1 MLSIPSAYSDLKSS
15 KYILFIALLGICSAC
30 SLTRDLE
37 EGQYAVYENDI
48 KGIDRSNKEDLYGL
62 IEQEPNTR
70 FLGGSLGVS
79 IYRFGSRFYDST
91 TVANKKE
98 RAQEKL
104 AVIQSAKD
112 TLPEN
117 KKLLKK
123 EEKIESKIE
132 ALDKKLEFGNAV
144 MRTGN
149 ALVVL
154 DSAETATTVSNL
166 KGYLVN
172 QGFFDAKVDFAV
184 ETKKKKAFVSYL
196 LTEGKPYILD
206 SVYTRSDNAEII
218 RLLGATAGASFL
230 REGQNYVQDDIVQE
244 RNRIEELLK
253 NHGFFMFSK
262 SYVNYLAYQDT
273 TKKTITLEQVIQKPT
288 FTDEHEVYTIDS
300 IAFRINPPSNE
311 FADHRVQEQYRD
323 VDFSFFR
330 DRYSAKVLASRI
342 FLLTGKPYSRTAAIE
357 TQRQLSNLDL
367 FRFVNITF
375 DTLGTSLT
383 ANIFT
388 QPNQKYQLTNQLG
401 MTVTEQLPGPF
412 FSTSLRNRNF
422 FRAGEILEFNFRAGL
437 EGVASAT
444 DQGVYQSSEIS
455 TGVTVIFPRF
465 LIPFAPGTLQKYG
478 RYNPNTR
485 VRLSYIY
492 TKRPEYTR
500 NSVNGLYSYTWATTN
515 NRVLYTFNAADLSYI
530 RTPKI
535 QGEFLDILQD
545 LQNEG
550 NNLIWSFLPS
560 FISSISG
567 QTIINFNK
575 YGDFNSKKASLLRL
589 FAESG
594 GTTLNFFDVRSN
606 SEPNIEYANFQW
618 VKTQIDFRRYLP
630 LDEKQTLAYR
640 LNFGWA
646 RPYGVSAGIL
656 PYEKYFF
663 AGGGTS
669 IRAWQAR
676 RLGPGSYVPQTGE
689 RGEYDY
695 TNEQPAEMIVE
706 SMLEYRRKLVGY
718 FDMAL
723 FVDVGNSWV
732 IGYDAARPG
741 ADFRYDRFYRE
752 LAVGGGIGL
761 RMDFD
766 FLVLRL
772 DLATKA
778 VDPAKPLGERW
789 VLDNINFNRPFGVKG
804 QTVLNFGI
812 GYPF

>member
-1 MLSIPSAYSDLKSS
+1 MKSS
-15 KYILFIALLGICSAC
+15 KYILFIALLGICIGC
-30 SLTRDLE
+30 SLTKDLQ
-37 EGQYAVYENDI
+37 EGQYAVYENKI
-48 KGIDRSNKEDLYGL
+48 EGIDQSDKDELYGL

-70 FLGGSLGVS
+70 FLGSSLGVT
-79 IYRFGSRFYDST
+79 IYRVGRNFYDSAE
-91 TVANKKE
+91 VAARLE
-98 RAQEKL
+98 RTE
-104 AVIQSAKD
+104 
-112 TLPEN
+112 
-117 KKLLKK
+117 
-123 EEKIESKIE
+123 E
-132 ALDKKLEFGNAV
+132 ALAEVRQARDSLPDDKKLRKKQDKLNAKTESLEKKLEYGNAV

-149 ALVVL
+149 PLVVL
-154 DSAETATTVSNL
+154 DSAETETTVENL

-172 QGFFDAKVDFAV
+172 HGFFESSVDFSV
-184 ETKKKKAFVSYL
+184 ETKKKKAFVTYQI
-196 LTEGKPYILD
+196 TEGPVYVLD
-206 SVYTRSDNAEII
+206 SIYTRSDNPEII
-218 RLLGATAGASFL
+218 KLLKQRPKDSHIKVG
-230 REGQNYVQDDIVQE
+230 EYYVQDNIVME

-253 NHGFFMFSK
+253 NNGFFMFSK
-262 SYVNYLAYQDT
+262 SYINYIAYQDT
-273 TKKTITLEQVIQKPT
+273 AAKTINLEQIIQKPT
-288 FTDEHEVYTIDS
+288 FSDKHEVYTIDS
-300 IAFRINPPSNE
+300 ITFRINPPSNE
-311 FADHRVQEQYRD
+311 FADRRVQETFRD
-323 VDFSFFR
+323 IDFSFYR

-342 FLLTGKPYSRTAAIE
+342 FLKTGQPYSRTAAIE

-383 ANIFT
+383 AHIFT

-401 MTVTEQLPGPF
+401 MTITEQLPGPF

-444 DQGVYQSSEIS
+444 GQGVYQSSEVS

-465 LIPFAPGTLQKYG
+465 LIPFAPGSLQKYG

-485 VRLSYIY
+485 TRLSYIY
-492 TKRPEYTR
+492 TNRPEYTR
-500 NSVNGLYSYTWATTN
+500 NAVNGLLSYTWATSTN
-515 NRVLYTFNAADLSYI
+515 RIHYTLNAADISYI

-535 QGEFLDILQD
+535 QDEFLDILED

-567 QTIINFNK
+567 QTVINFNK
-575 YGDFNSKKASLLRL
+575 YGDFTSNKASLLRL

-606 SEPNIEYANFQW
+606 SEPGIDYANFQW
-618 VKTQIDFRRYLP
+618 VKTQADFRRYYP
-630 LDEKQTLAYR
+630 IDQNQQVAYR

-676 RLGPGSYVPQTGE
+676 RLGPGSFSPETGE
-689 RGEYDY
+689 GGEYDY
-695 TNEQPAEMIVE
+695 TNEQPAEMILE
-706 SMLEYRRKLVGY
+706 SMLEYRRKLFGY

-723 FVDVGNSWV
+723 FVDIGNSWV
-732 IGYDAARPG
+732 IGYDSARPG
-741 ADFRYDRFYRE
+741 ADFRYDRFYKE
-752 LAVGGGIGL
+752 LAVGTGLGL

-766 FLVLRL
+766 FLVIRL

-778 VDPAKPLGERW
+778 VDPAKPEGERW
-789 VLDNINFNRPFGVKG
+789 VLDNINFKRPFGVRG

>member
-1 MLSIPSAYSDLKSS
+1 MKSS
-15 KYILFIALLGICSAC
+15 KYILFIALLGICISC
-30 SLTRDLE
+30 SLTKDLPD
-37 EGQYAVYENDI
+37 GKYVLYENEI
-48 KGIDRSNKEDLYGL
+48 EGIDKSKKESLYGL

-70 FLGGSLGVS
+70 FLGSSLGVT
-79 IYRFGSRFYDST
+79 IYRIGEKFYDST
-91 TVANKKE
+91 KVANKMD
-98 RAQEKL
+98 L
-104 AVIQSAKD
+104 AEEEVSAIVLARD

-117 KKLLKK
+117 IKLRKR
-123 EEKIESKIE
+123 EEKLDSKIESLK
-132 ALDKKLEFGNAV
+132 KKLEFGNAT

-149 ALVVL
+149 QLVVL
-154 DSAETATTVSNL
+154 DSTETLKTVNNIN
-166 KGYLVN
+166 GYLVN
-172 QGFFDAKVDFAV
+172 NGFFDAKVNFEV
-184 ETKKKKAFVSYL
+184 ETKNQKAFVTYL
-196 LTEGKPYILD
+196 ITEGSPYVLD
-206 SVYTRSDNAEII
+206 SVYTRSDNPEII
-218 RLLGATAGASFL
+218 KLLKQTSDKSLIKQG
-230 REGQNYVQDDIVQE
+230 ENYIQDNIVGE

-253 NHGFFMFSK
+253 NNGFFMFSK
-262 SYVNYLAYQDT
+262 SYINYLAFQDT
-273 TKKTITLEQVIQKPT
+273 TTKTIKLEQVIQKPT
-288 FTDEHEVYTIDS
+288 FTDKHEVYTIDS
-300 IAFRINPPSNE
+300 ITFRINPPSNE
-311 FADHRVQEQYRD
+311 FADRRIQEKYRNIN
-323 VDFSFFR
+323 FSFYR

-342 FLLTGKPYSRTAAIE
+342 FFQTGQPYSRTSAIE

-401 MTVTEQLPGPF
+401 LTITEQLPGPF

-444 DQGVYQSSEIS
+444 GQGVYQSSEIS
-455 TGVTVIFPRF
+455 TGVSVIFPRF
-465 LIPFAPGTLQKYG
+465 LIPFAPASLQKYG
-478 RYNPNTR
+478 RFNPNTR
-485 VRLSYIY
+485 TRLSYIY
-492 TKRPEYTR
+492 TNRPEYTR
-500 NSVNGLYSYTWATTN
+500 NSVNGLLSYSWAAPN
-515 NRVLYTFNAADLSYI
+515 NKVLYTFNAADISYI
-530 RTPKI
+530 RTPVI
-535 QGEFLDILQD
+535 QDEFLDILQD

-560 FISSISG
+560 FISSVSG
-567 QTIINFNK
+567 QSIINFNR
-575 YGDFNSKKASLLRL
+575 YGDFKANKASLLRL

-606 SEPNIEYANFQW
+606 SEPNIDYANFQW
-618 VKTQIDFRRYLP
+618 VKTQVDFRRYYP
-630 LDEKQTLAYR
+630 VNEKQTFAYR

-669 IRAWQAR
+669 VRAWQAR
-676 RLGPGSYVPQTGE
+676 RLGPGSSVPQTGE
-689 RGEYDY
+689 GGEYDY
-695 TNEQPAEMIVE
+695 TNEQPAEMILE
-706 SMLEYRRKLVGY
+706 SMLEYRRQLFGY

-723 FVDVGNSWV
+723 FVDAGNSWV

-752 LAVGGGIGL
+752 LAVGAGLGL
-761 RMDFD
+761 RMDFE
-766 FLVLRL
+766 FLVVRL

-778 VDPAKPLGERW
+778 IDPGKPLGERW
-789 VLDNINFNRPFGVKG
+789 VLDNINFSRPFGVKG